1 VPEELAAMLPKLI
14 DKFVVFSVLWGAG
27 GSTDGAS
34 RPKFDAFL
42 KGKLTLTL
50 T

>member
-1 VPEELAAMLPKLI
+1 MLPKLI

-50 T
+50 TYPYP